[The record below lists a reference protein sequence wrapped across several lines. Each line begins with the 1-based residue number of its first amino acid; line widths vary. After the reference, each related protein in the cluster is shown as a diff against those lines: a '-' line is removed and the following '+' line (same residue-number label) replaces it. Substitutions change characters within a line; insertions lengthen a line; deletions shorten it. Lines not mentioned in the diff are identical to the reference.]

1 MKHET
6 CKDCQA
12 LWYCFFVPA
21 GCLLKYKNE
30 KQEGGYI
37 PLEECPKP
45 LTDKGY
51 KALLQS
57 PIVKKVK
64 VKKEE

>member
-1 MKHET
+1 
-6 CKDCQA
+6 
-12 LWYCFFVPA
+12 
-21 GCLLKYKNE
+21 LLKYKNE